1 VDVTPPTRPDDPESS
16 DAAELDDRPDSAPGD
31 TSEPLELTPQTARH
45 AETAGRGMNPRAMFA
60 VGALVLIVVA
70 LGAVLFTGL
79 RDASTFFYNVDEAVQ
94 QRDSLSG
101 DRIRM
106 QGNVVPDSVERTADG
121 VRFVIAYNG
130 VEVPVDH
137 VGDPPEL
144 FGPKIPVVLEG
155 SFVGDRFSS
164 DEILIRHDSTYD
176 EQNPDC
182 VRDAQRDADQQ
193 GAAG

>member
-1 VDVTPPTRPDDPESS
+1 MDVTPTSRPDDPESS
-16 DAAELDDRPDSAPGD
+16 DAAELDDATPDDAAAGP
-31 TSEPLELTPQTARH
+31 PLELTPETGRH
-45 AETAGRGMNPRAMFA
+45 AESAGRRRNPRAVAA
-60 VGALVLIVVA
+60 VGALVVIVVA

-106 QGNVVPDSVERTADG
+106 QGNVVPGSVERTTDG
-121 VRFVIAYNG
+121 VRFVISYNG

-155 SFVGDRFSS
+155 TFAGDRFAS

-176 EQNPDC
+176 EQNPDR
-182 VRDAQRDADQQ
+182 VRDAQRDADRQD
-193 GAAG
+193 AAG

>member
-1 VDVTPPTRPDDPESS
+1 MAVTPTSRPDDPESS
-16 DAAELDDRPDSAPGD
+16 DAAELDESTGPAPAGG
-31 TSEPLELTPQTARH
+31 SETLELTPETARH
-45 AETAGRGMNPRAMFA
+45 AEGAGRRRNPKAMFA
-60 VGALVLIVVA
+60 IGALVVIVIA

-94 QRDSLSG
+94 QRDTLSG

-106 QGNVVPDSVERTADG
+106 QGNVVPGSVERTADG
-121 VRFVIAYNG
+121 VRFVISYNG
-130 VEVPVDH
+130 VTVPVDH

-155 SFVGDRFSS
+155 TFTGDRFSS
-164 DEILIRHDSTYD
+164 DAILIRHDSSYD
-176 EQNPDC
+176 EKNPGR
-182 VRDAQRDADQQ
+182 VRDAQRDADKQ